1 MKYKIDGLELSKT
14 ISKVIDKDKFLEVR
28 YLDGSNDVLE
38 KTNDNMLN
46 IKKQMYIQ
54 ANKYTDTFSSKKE
67 ELTEKFKNIK
77 DLSLMHL
84 IMILTIIM
92 FALVFIPQGV
102 ITVLLAIILTGLGV
116 SFSSLLK
123 GLYVCKGQLQ
133 DLEKYNLFIKEFED
147 KIQAFNNIMIKEA
160 SLKRTKSNKIEQI
173 DIVNLDKYSLEEI
186 KNMLLKTERYQL
198 LTSNEDI
205 ESNLDITKNKTY
217 TKRKN
222 ITNK

>member
-1 MKYKIDGLELSKT
+1 MKYKIDGLEPSKT

>member
-1 MKYKIDGLELSKT
+1 
-14 ISKVIDKDKFLEVR
+14 
-28 YLDGSNDVLE
+28 
-38 KTNDNMLN
+38 
-46 IKKQMYIQ
+46 MYIQ

-222 ITNK
+222 ITSK